1 LAAFFLS
8 VRGSP
13 AGLLAG
19 LAPVRADIG
28 ANEAAARTDEAL
40 AERGQLRLVRQEVT
54 VELGPVVAPNRV
66 PAVASRRVTPCERMW
81 PMVTGS
87 NVSRVRRVML
97 TTSSEAET
105 HVKILTPTHLRRNR
119 WTLKSSGKTT

>member
-1 LAAFFLS
+1 MA
-8 VRGSP
+8 
-13 AGLLAG
+13 
-19 LAPVRADIG
+19 
-28 ANEAAARTDEAL
+28 
-40 AERGQLRLVRQEVT
+40 T
-54 VELGPVVAPNRV
+54 VLNFICG
-66 PAVASRRVTPCERMW
+66 VTPCERMW

-105 HVKILTPTHLRRNR
+105 HVKILTPTHR